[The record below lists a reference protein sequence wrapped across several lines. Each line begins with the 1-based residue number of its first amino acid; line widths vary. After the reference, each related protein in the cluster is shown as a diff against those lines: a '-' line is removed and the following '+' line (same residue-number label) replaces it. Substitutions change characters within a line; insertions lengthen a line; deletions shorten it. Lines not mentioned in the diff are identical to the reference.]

1 MAQYRSTSTADQAQ
15 QTAEHSGA
23 APGSTPQPPRSAR
36 PARSPAPALPPFEAL
51 DRTHR
56 EVMQVLRAF
65 DHLLDHLDEHGADA
79 EARASARAIGAFF
92 QGRARQHHADEERH
106 IFPVLL
112 QSGHPDLVHQVL
124 RLQQDHGWLEED
136 WLELAPQIE
145 AIAAGYNWFNV
156 DVLRHALP
164 VFTALYAEHIALEE
178 SIAYPAAKQH
188 HAALQAG
195 QAARQGAMVD

>member
-1 MAQYRSTSTADQAQ
+1 MDSTRQ
-15 QTAEHSGA
+15 Q
-23 APGSTPQPPRSAR
+23 PLPQPAATPSATARSGNTER
-36 PARSPAPALPPFEAL
+36 TPRSPAPPLPPFEAL

-56 EVMQVLRAF
+56 EVMEVLQAF
-65 DHLLDHLDEHGADA
+65 DRLLDHLEDHGPDA
-79 EARASARAIGAFF
+79 EARAAAREIGAFF
-92 QGRARQHHADEERH
+92 EGRARQHHADEERH
-106 IFPVLL
+106 IFPALL
-112 QSGHPDLVHQVL
+112 ESGQPDLVHQVL

-145 AIAAGYNWFNV
+145 AIAAGYNWYNV

-178 SIAYPAAKQH
+178 SMVYPAAKRH

-195 QAARQGAMVD
+195 QAARLGTAVED